1 MMIMKMV
8 TFNND
13 GGGFEEDEYITC
25 KEIVDHDGVILT
37 MMMVMV
43 MMKMM
48 TIKNDGGGS
57 AESNTRDLRRNPRP
71 RWRDFIADLAS
82 FSRMVPAK
90 CGDSRYL

>member
-37 MMMVMV
+37 MMMVMM
-43 MMKMM
+43 MMKRCK
-48 TIKNDGGGS
+48 TC
-57 AESNTRDLRRNPRP
+57 R
-71 RWRDFIADLAS
+71 LAAS
-82 FSRMVPAK
+82 TTAV
-90 CGDSRYL
+90 

>member
-37 MMMVMV
+37 MMIDCIVMV
-43 MMKMM
+43 VMRIVIMMITMM
-48 TIKNDGGGS
+48 VTVRGHRQVI
-57 AESNTRDLRRNPRP
+57 
-71 RWRDFIADLAS
+71 
-82 FSRMVPAK
+82 RMVDIKGQP
-90 CGDSRYL
+90 

>member
-37 MMMVMV
+37 MMMM
-43 MMKMM
+43 
-48 TIKNDGGGS
+48 ILI
-57 AESNTRDLRRNPRP
+57 R
-71 RWRDFIADLAS
+71 FIAACVRKKNIS
-82 FSRMVPAK
+82 
-90 CGDSRYL
+90 